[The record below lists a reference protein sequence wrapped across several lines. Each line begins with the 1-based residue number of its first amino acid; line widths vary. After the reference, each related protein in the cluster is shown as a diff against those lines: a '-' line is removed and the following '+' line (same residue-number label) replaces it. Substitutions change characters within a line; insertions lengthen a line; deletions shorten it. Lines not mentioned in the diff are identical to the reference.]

1 LHGRI
6 FPFNINKLPIDAGSA
21 HWFGATAFMLA
32 RLDKPL
38 RPAGAAKTAKAKT
51 GEDDRLQSLVRVS
64 CGSTCPR
71 REAML
76 AETISAA

>member
-1 LHGRI
+1 LRGRI

-38 RPAGAAKTAKAKT
+38 RLTGVVKTAKAKV
-51 GEDDRLQSLVRVS
+51 GEDERCNRYW
-64 CGSTCPR
+64 R
-71 REAML
+71 
-76 AETISAA
+76 